1 MASIKLPKLK
11 RYTQI
16 GGDMSPDRYGALLAR
31 CDGSTLEL
39 LEIQPVREY
48 VGEREA
54 AEVGFPF
61 WSREA
66 CYDLSDLQPG
76 LDSVKDALWS
86 CGPDDLSDFTDEQ
99 CALVI
104 AEALFRYGHGVE
116 ESNCGWSRDVLPT
129 GMGRVKWW
137 ACKCPRGASFLADE
151 DREFRREVLQA

>member
-1 MASIKLPKLK
+1 MAPIKLPVLK

-16 GGDMSPDRYGALLAR
+16 GGDVNPGRYGALLAR

-39 LEIQPVREY
+39 IEIQPVREY
-48 VGEREA
+48 VGESEA

-66 CYDLSDLQPG
+66 SYDLSDLQP
-76 LDSVKDALWS
+76 DSERVQDALGS

-116 ESNCGWSRDVLPT
+116 ESNCGWARDVLPA
-129 GMGRVKWW
+129 GIGRVKWW
-137 ACKCPRGASFLADE
+137 SCKYPRGASFLADE
-151 DREFRREVLQA
+151 DRDFRREVPKA